1 MKQLFILD
9 SSPRTRAISRP
20 MWITV
25 AATVLIV
32 ICVIWGFF
40 GNSKFNDM
48 MNRSSTPV
56 GSTLTFSQ
64 TGATA
69 RIADF
74 YTDKNESALVARI
87 KPDENANEKLPYKGS
102 DYTVFVKSSALSDYT
117 EIPILFGKMG
127 TDGDMFLILPKP
139 TKAVYSFAIINTLG
153 DQSDQSGAL
162 SGSSRSSSSNKSVIK
177 EKESVTKALSDF
189 DSRSSSGKDASV
201 ADSSNSAGLDYDATG
216 FRMTLDPAADDDAYK
231 PETLN
236 VNLMKGDEFNFK
248 DFFEKVYVDSA
259 VKKLTKE
266 YNELESAASRAYDRV
281 KDAETRLRM
290 NPSDTTAAD
299 ILADA
304 RSTADKAKRDQQ
316 SKADEITY
324 YQTLSYD
331 PAIFQNFQTKAV
343 VA

>member
-1 MKQLFILD
+1 
-9 SSPRTRAISRP
+9 
-20 MWITV
+20 MWITMAV
-25 AATVLIV
+25 AVLIV
-32 ICVIWGFF
+32 ICLIWGFF

-48 MNRSSTPV
+48 MSKSSTPV

-87 KPDENANEKLPYKGS
+87 KPDETANEKLPYKGS

-117 EIPILFGKMG
+117 EIPVLFGKMG

-139 TKAVYSFAIINTLG
+139 AKTVYSFAIINTLG
-153 DQSDQSGAL
+153 DQSEDSDAL
-162 SGSSRSSSSNKSVIK
+162 SGSSSGGTSVID
-177 EKESVTKALSDF
+177 EKDSVTKALSDF
-189 DSRSSSGKDASV
+189 DSRSSSGEDASV
-201 ADSSNSAGLDYDATG
+201 SDSSNSAGLDYDATG

-231 PETLN
+231 PEVLN
-236 VNLMKGDEFNFK
+236 MNLMKGDEFNFK
-248 DFFEKVYVDSA
+248 DFFERVYVDSA

-299 ILADA
+299 MLADA
-304 RSTADKAKRDQQ
+304 RSTAERAKRDQQ